1 MYEELG
7 SVREPVDLSASE
19 ALSGA
24 DELLRRQGY
33 RIIYRTGVMVVG
45 KREDPSSLVR
55 REQVHLAVFARP
67 HPAGGLRITLQGD
80 DREGVQERAGEWSRW
95 ADGLPK
101 VVAWKERERPVR
113 ASGTPTADVRP
124 KQAGAK
130 VWPPANMRIGRQPTS
145 TEQERGSD
153 TPKPSAPQPGS
164 EPPSGDSELKDK
176 VPDETSRAWTSVGPW
191 ERKVRT
197 APGKLEKDPNE
208 SPERPPEPPGSS
220 P

>member
-101 VVAWKERERPVR
+101 VARKESERGRP
-113 ASGTPTADVRP
+113 AGTPPGAQTAEVWP
-124 KQAGAK
+124 KQPEAK
-130 VWPPANMRIGRQPTS
+130 EPPATTKIGQPPS
-145 TEQERGSD
+145 SPEQRKRRYLPRPPGSE
-153 TPKPSAPQPGS
+153 PRS
-164 EPPSGDSELKDK
+164 EPPSGDSEVKEK
-176 VPDETSRAWTSVGPW
+176 APGRAVGAWTSVGPW
-191 ERKVRT
+191 ERKVRI
-197 APGKLEKDPNE
+197 APGKVEKELDE
-208 SPERPPEPPGSS
+208 
-220 P
+220 

>member
-24 DELLRRQGY
+24 AELLRRQGY

-101 VVAWKERERPVR
+101 VVAQKERERPVR
-113 ASGTPTADVRP
+113 TSGTRTADVRP
-124 KQAGAK
+124 NQAGVK
-130 VWPPANMRIGRQPTS
+130 GPPATMRIGRQPAS
-145 TEQERGSD
+145 TEQERRPD

-176 VPDETSRAWTSVGPW
+176 VPDETSGLWTSVGPW

-208 SPERPPEPPGSS
+208 SPERPPKPPGSS

>member
-24 DELLRRQGY
+24 DELLRKQGY

-45 KREDPSSLVR
+45 KREDTNSLVR
-55 REQVHLAVFARP
+55 REPVHLAVFARP

-101 VVAWKERERPVR
+101 VVAQKERERPVR
-113 ASGTPTADVRP
+113 TSGTRTADVRP
-124 KQAGAK
+124 NQAGVK
-130 VWPPANMRIGRQPTS
+130 GPPATMRIGRQPAS
-145 TEQERGSD
+145 TEQERRPD

-176 VPDETSRAWTSVGPW
+176 VPDET
-191 ERKVRT
+191 
-197 APGKLEKDPNE
+197 
-208 SPERPPEPPGSS
+208 
-220 P
+220 

>member
-19 ALSGA
+19 ALSSA
-24 DELLRRQGY
+24 EELLRRQGY

-80 DREGVQERAGEWSRW
+80 DRAGVQERAGEWSRW
-95 ADGLPK
+95 ADDLPK
-101 VVAWKERERPVR
+101 VVVRKERERPVR
-113 ASGTPTADVRP
+113 TFGTRTADVRP
-124 KQAGAK
+124 KQAAAK
-130 VWPPANMRIGRQPTS
+130 GPPATVRIGRQPAS
-145 TEQERGSD
+145 TEQDRGPG

-176 VPDETSRAWTSVGPW
+176 VPDETSGAWTSVGPW

-197 APGKLEKDPNE
+197 APGKLEKDPTE

-220 P
+220 S

>member
-1 MYEELG
+1 MYEKLG
-7 SVREPVDLSASE
+7 SVREPVELSASE

-24 DELLRRQGY
+24 EELLRRQGY

-55 REQVHLAVFARP
+55 RESVHLAVFARP

-80 DREGVQERAGEWSRW
+80 DREGVQERADEWSRW

-101 VVAWKERERPVR
+101 VVARKEMERPVR
-113 ASGTPTADVRP
+113 ASGVQTADVRP

-130 VWPPANMRIGRQPTS
+130 GPPATVRIGRQPAS

-153 TPKPSAPQPGS
+153 TPKPSAPQPRS
-164 EPPSGDSELKDK
+164 EPPRGDSELKDK
-176 VPDETSRAWTSVGPW
+176 VPDETSGSWTSVGPW
-191 ERKVRT
+191 ERKART

>member
-19 ALSGA
+19 ALYGA

-80 DREGVQERAGEWSRW
+80 DRKGVQERAGEWSRW

-101 VVAWKERERPVR
+101 VVARKERERPVR
-113 ASGTPTADVRP
+113 TSGSRTADVRP

-130 VWPPANMRIGRQPTS
+130 GPQATMRIGRQPAS
-145 TEQERGSD
+145 TQQERGPA

-176 VPDETSRAWTSVGPW
+176 IPDETSGVWTSVGPW

-220 P
+220 S